1 MEKKRRAQEFLAKH
15 RMYCE
20 KMSYIVEQMFY
31 VDRLLLTAKEE
42 FGEQDVRYIRLL
54 KEKKELIFQ
63 RNVVVGWKEVIE
75 ETVKRLPEQEQRVL
89 ERFYLTPSSRFAAED
104 LMEALEFEKT
114 HVYRLRDRA
123 LKHLGEIL
131 EGERID
137 VIVTLLGDE
146 EGR

>member
-15 RMYCE
+15 RIYCE

-31 VDRLLLTAKEE
+31 IDRLLLTAKEE

-137 VIVTLLGDE
+137 VIVTLPGDE

>member
-15 RMYCE
+15 RIYCE

-31 VDRLLLTAKEE
+31 IDRLLLTAKEE

-89 ERFYLTPSSRFAAED
+89 ARFYLTPSSRFAAED